1 MNYHQVFHEKVFPL
15 RDRLYRFALS
25 IVRKNDVAE
34 DVVQEILIKA
44 WDKREEW
51 ENWYNMDAMI
61 FTMTRNLSL
70 DKLKSKNNQLLAI
83 PEGYDTPSR
92 GAGPD
97 QRVRSEEHT
106 SELQSRGQPVC
117 RLLLEKKK
125 RKERSPS
132 DAPLPGRCPLPRGRP
147 RTPARGAPAACR
159 SAAGARG
166 SPSVATARWPAS
178 GAPRPD

>member
-92 GAGPD
+92 GAGPV
-97 QRVRSEEHT
+97 QRVIEKDVGSMIQQAIDKLTETQRMVIQLSDFDGYTYKEIRSEERRVGEAGRT
-106 SELQSRGQPVC
+106 
-117 RLLLEKKK
+117 
-125 RKERSPS
+125 KEARD
-132 DAPLPGRCPLPRGRP
+132 DA
-147 RTPARGAPAACR
+147 
-159 SAAGARG
+159 
-166 SPSVATARWPAS
+166 
-178 GAPRPD
+178 D